1 LSADVMAIL
10 HTVRIQDIFDIIL
23 IAVMIYGLLL
33 WFKKTASR
41 LVLVGIFLLGIVYLM
56 SRFFQLYMT
65 AMILQSVFAVLIFA
79 LVVIFQE
86 ELRRFFE
93 RLALWGRI
101 RKKSTGPHRNMK
113 RRSSPRRSEI
123 YPANTSVRSS

>member
-1 LSADVMAIL
+1 MAIL

-93 RLALWGRI
+93 RLALWRE
-101 RKKSTGPHRNMK
+101 T
-113 RRSSPRRSEI
+113 
-123 YPANTSVRSS
+123 